1 MDTTSDIEQTPR
13 SGDRTNVI
21 VSSQALAA
29 IRQLTETEQAAIL
42 AAAHQAIA
50 EHGLASAPGI
60 RATLVD
66 GTEQVYLLHMDATPD
81 LRMIAQQLNSTMVE
95 IIDVAR
101 AETIHNLAHAS

>member
-1 MDTTSDIEQTPR
+1 MDTTSDIERTPR

-29 IRQLTETEQAAIL
+29 IRQLTDTEQAAIL
-42 AAAHQAIA
+42 AANHAIA

-60 RATLVD
+60 RATLVED
-66 GTEQVYLLHMDATPD
+66 AKQVYLLHMDAAPD

-95 IIDVAR
+95 SIDVVR
-101 AETIHNLAHAS
+101 AETIHNLAHGS

>member
-1 MDTTSDIEQTPR
+1 MDTTGDCTRTPK
-13 SGDRTNVI
+13 GDDRTNVI

-29 IRQLTETEQAAIL
+29 IRQLAETEQAAVL
-42 AAAHQAIA
+42 AAAHQSIA

-60 RATLVD
+60 HATLVD
-66 GTEQVYLLHMDATPD
+66 DAEQVYLLRMDAAPD

-101 AETIHNLAHAS
+101 AETIQNLAHAS